1 MSKSFD
7 GLSNQHFVIKTNR
20 NVLAVYYN
28 PVKPDEETAYEGCD
42 EGKIKMRLSSYV
54 KNQNGSTRTTG
65 YADFNLD
72 IGQFEELEQMYELA
86 LKSVALVKLELAKGM
101 PISLIEGKELV
112 PRVYD
117 PKVYDRVKDQAGNSP
132 ASIMTLEFQQFYKGE
147 PKRNPFMLHI
157 QQGTAPATRTASGGT
172 NFTVSKFV
180 VGKTETGGNKDV
192 TMMMSLLDFR
202 RFVKRTRK
210 LIDRVEG
217 VWQETQLPAFMQ
229 AWDAYKGNPGPMPG
243 LAGLLDQVLTRLVQ
257 IQQALGL
264 QALQPAP
271 TPVMQKAMEQAR
283 ERDAKRQGYSQ
294 PGPAPMPQQG
304 APYQGQPGSMAMPPQ
319 GTPYQGQPGP
329 VPMPQQGAPYQGPP
343 MTGAMP
349 PQGTVYPQGA
359 APQAPPMNGASV
371 PQGMPPQTA
380 APQAPPVTGAMPPQG
395 MPPQGPAPQA
405 PPVMGAMP
413 QQAPPA
419 AGAPA
424 QPQGEPMDLKIL
436 ADQVVYLQSGASVMR
451 CQDPAGVQMS
461 LVFKGQPPRE
471 FLDAQK
477 SGTPIKGRF
486 AKKDLPGIGKCLVPA

>member
-1 MSKSFD
+1 
-7 GLSNQHFVIKTNR
+7 
-20 NVLAVYYN
+20 
-28 PVKPDEETAYEGCD
+28 
-42 EGKIKMRLSSYV
+42 
-54 KNQNGSTRTTG
+54 
-65 YADFNLD
+65 
-72 IGQFEELEQMYELA
+72 
-86 LKSVALVKLELAKGM
+86 
-101 PISLIEGKELV
+101 
-112 PRVYD
+112 
-117 PKVYDRVKDQAGNSP
+117 
-132 ASIMTLEFQQFYKGE
+132 
-147 PKRNPFMLHI
+147 
-157 QQGTAPATRTASGGT
+157 
-172 NFTVSKFV
+172 
-180 VGKTETGGNKDV
+180 
-192 TMMMSLLDFR
+192 MMSLLDFR

-210 LIDRVEG
+210 LINRVEG

-359 APQAPPMNGASV
+359 APQAPPMNGAAV
-371 PQGMPPQTA
+371 PQGMPPKTA

-413 QQAPPA
+413 PQGTAPQAPPA

-461 LVFKGQPPRE
+461 LVLKGQPPRE

>member
-157 QQGTAPATRTASGGT
+157 QQ
-172 NFTVSKFV
+172 
-180 VGKTETGGNKDV
+180 
-192 TMMMSLLDFR
+192 
-202 RFVKRTRK
+202 
-210 LIDRVEG
+210 
-217 VWQETQLPAFMQ
+217 
-229 AWDAYKGNPGPMPG
+229 
-243 LAGLLDQVLTRLVQ
+243 
-257 IQQALGL
+257 ALGL

-359 APQAPPMNGASV
+359 APQAPPMNGAAV
-371 PQGMPPQTA
+371 PQGMPPKTA

-413 QQAPPA
+413 PQGTAPQAPPA

-461 LVFKGQPPRE
+461 LVLKGQPPRE